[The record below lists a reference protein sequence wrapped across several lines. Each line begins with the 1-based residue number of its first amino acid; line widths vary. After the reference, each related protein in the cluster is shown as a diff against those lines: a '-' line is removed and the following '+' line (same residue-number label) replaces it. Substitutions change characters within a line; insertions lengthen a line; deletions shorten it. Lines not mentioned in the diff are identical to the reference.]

1 MLRMMF
7 MAVVPLG
14 IALGLAFAAFK
25 GVQRYGEHA
34 ILKSAAT
41 HARGAAFALSGLLVL
56 YANASVDAGR
66 AFLALHPGKRSVI
79 KAWWRGLT
87 LVLARPRSAFGPYL
101 VITLGAVLALAA
113 ASWLRVE
120 LPSASVPGLVLGFLT
135 TQLIVAITACMH
147 FARLYALLEVTQVS
161 GVHVP
166 GVGESLH

>member
-1 MLRMMF
+1 MMF

-14 IALGLAFAAFK
+14 IALGLGFAAFK

-34 ILKSAAT
+34 IFKSAAT
-41 HARGAAFALSGLLVL
+41 HARGAAFAFSGLLVV

-66 AFLALHPGKRSVI
+66 AYLALHPGKRSVI

-87 LVLARPRSAFGPYL
+87 LVLAHPRSAFGPYL
-101 VITLGAVLALAA
+101 LITLGAVLALAA

-135 TQLIVAITACMH
+135 TQLIVAIMACMH

-161 GVHVP
+161 GLHVP
-166 GVGESLH
+166 AVGESLH